1 MGDFKTMASNETSK
15 LKISEIKLA
24 LKRSIEA
31 NKKANIESKTD
42 EECFIEEFE
51 NVNLQGEEKN
61 LAKLEIL
68 PRFYTALPAETDE
81 LKQKLRE
88 EARAQFL
95 QRRSRSLLDND
106 ELKKLYSVL
115 EANSTTPEDEFS
127 SICEDNLMDYES
139 FLKAKSLSSSKCQQY
154 FKPMIF
160 AKLQHGDPHGRISVM
175 AFFNYVM
182 RKVWIHQT
190 RIGLSLYDVNGQG
203 QLREQDVENYIAELI
218 ETLPQ
223 LDGLDKSFHSFYV
236 CTAVRKFFFFLDPLR
251 TGKIKIQDILASS
264 FLDDLLELRDQDL
277 AKDAQDANW
286 FSAPSALRVY
296 GQYLNLDKDHNG
308 MLSRQELIAYGT
320 STLTPTFIDR
330 IYEECLTYG
339 GEMDYKTYLDFVLAL
354 ENRKEPQALAY
365 CFRILDVRHQGFLNT
380 FSLNYF
386 FRDILI
392 QMEKLNQDPV
402 KFEDVK
408 DEIFDMVRPLDPL
421 RIKLDDLIKSGNG
434 DTVVSILIDLNG
446 FWTYENREVLVND
459 NNDESSSPSE

>member
-1 MGDFKTMASNETSK
+1 MEKQMDRKKNLSAFKD
-15 LKISEIKLA
+15 A
-24 LKRSIEA
+24 LKKKLQS
-31 NKKANIESKTD
+31 NKESNIKVKTD
-42 EECFIEEFE
+42 DEYFLEEFKK
-51 NVNLQGEEKN
+51 VNLDGKDLCENPQY
-61 LAKLEIL
+61 EIV
-68 PRFYTALPAETDE
+68 PKFYTNLPPENDE

-115 EANSTTPEDEFS
+115 EANSSSPEEEFS
-127 SICEDNLMDYES
+127 SICEDNLMD
-139 FLKAKSLSSSKCQQY
+139 FDAFKKAKSESSAKCQIY
-154 FKPMIF
+154 FQPMIF

-203 QLREQDVENYIAELI
+203 FLREQDVENYIAELI

-277 AKDAQDANW
+277 TKDAQDANW

-296 GQYLNLDKDHNG
+296 GQYLNLDK
-308 MLSRQELIAYGT
+308 
-320 STLTPTFIDR
+320 
-330 IYEECLTYG
+330 
-339 GEMDYKTYLDFVLAL
+339 
-354 ENRKEPQALAY
+354 
-365 CFRILDVRHQGFLNT
+365 
-380 FSLNYF
+380 
-386 FRDILI
+386 
-392 QMEKLNQDPV
+392 
-402 KFEDVK
+402 
-408 DEIFDMVRPLDPL
+408 
-421 RIKLDDLIKSGNG
+421 
-434 DTVVSILIDLNG
+434 
-446 FWTYENREVLVND
+446 VNI
-459 NNDESSSPSE
+459 